1 MENKHLT
8 QREIFKIWFPMAAT
22 WLMMA
27 VEGPFLAAV
36 IARLSQPEF
45 NLAAYGVAYSF
56 AVLVEAPIIMIM
68 SASTALVRDNQSFIR
83 LRNFTYALNGALT
96 LILLLLLIPPF
107 FNFLAQQ
114 IIGLPGEVS
123 QRTYQAVLVLLPWPA
138 AIGYRRFYQ
147 GVLIR
152 QGLTRRVAYGTI
164 MRVLSMMAM
173 AVVGAFFFPWEGA
186 VIGGLSLATGVTT
199 EAIASRFMAYRAVKT
214 IRAQTSNNPG
224 DMELKYGRIFTFYYP
239 LALTSMLALGVQ
251 PLVTFFLG
259 HSRMAI
265 ESLAV
270 LPVVNSLVFIF
281 RSMGL
286 SFQEVSIA
294 LLGDKDKNLKALKK
308 FALRLG
314 ILASGCLTVVAFSP
328 LASIWFEKVSGLT
341 PRLAQFSLWP
351 TRILVLI
358 PALTVLLSF
367 FRAYLVRHQ
376 VTKPIT
382 FATAIEVTT
391 IVSVLIISI
400 HAFDVVGILAA
411 ASAMVIGRSLA
422 DLYLIY
428 PVVKVA
434 ERVKS

>member
-1 MENKHLT
+1 
-8 QREIFKIWFPMAAT
+8 MAAT

-36 IARLSQPEF
+36 IARLSHPEF

-68 SASTALVRDNQSFIR
+68 SASTALVRDDQSFIR
-83 LRNFTYALNGALT
+83 LRNFTYALNVALT
-96 LILLLLLIPPF
+96 LILLLLLVPPF
-107 FNFLAQQ
+107 FNFLTQKV
-114 IIGLPGEVS
+114 IGLPWEVS
-123 QRTYQAVLVLLPWPA
+123 HRTHQAVLALLPWPA

-147 GVLIR
+147 GILIR
-152 QGLTRRVAYGTI
+152 QGLTRRVAYGTV
-164 MRVLSMMAM
+164 MRVLSMMTM
-173 AVVGAFFFPWEGA
+173 ALVGAFFFPWEGA
-186 VIGGLSLATGVTT
+186 TIGGLSLAAGVSA
-199 EAIASRFMAYRAVKT
+199 EAIASRFMAHSSVKK
-214 IRAQTSNNPG
+214 IRAQTPNNQR
-224 DMELKYGRIFTFYYP
+224 DLELKYGRIFNFYYP

-259 HSRMAI
+259 HSRMAV

-294 LLGDKDKNLKALKK
+294 LLGEKDENLEALKK

-314 ILASGCLTVVAFSP
+314 VFASGCLMIVAFSP

-341 PRLAQFSLWP
+341 PELAQFSLWP
-351 TRILVLI
+351 TRILVLL

-382 FATAIEVTT
+382 LATAIEVTM
-391 IVSVLIISI
+391 IICVLMISI
-400 HAFDVVGILAA
+400 HALNLVGILAA
-411 ASAMVIGRSLA
+411 ATAMVIGRSLA

-428 PVVKVA
+428 PVIKVS
-434 ERVKS
+434 ERARS